1 MTTLRQFQINYC
13 FQAIQTM
20 TSQID
25 ALVVG
30 QNAMNARLD
39 ALEAK
44 YCPSIAR
51 QTPQSQSDPSP
62 PTPPQQQPNLLAKKK
77 RNQKTR
83 QQHKRKQAQAK
94 AQRVSIQE
102 VEHTYGQEVDSLRIS
117 VGKASK
123 HVFLQY
129 IWECCWHA
137 VISYVGMTSFDGMI
151 MVQNGAICMRRM
163 GVG

>member
-1 MTTLRQFQINYC
+1 
-13 FQAIQTM
+13 M

-25 ALVVG
+25 ILVAD
-30 QNAMNARLD
+30 QEAMNARLD

-51 QTPQSQSDPSP
+51 TPQSDPSP
-62 PTPPQQQPNLLAKKK
+62 PTPPPTQPSSLAKKK

-83 QQHKRKQAQAK
+83 QQHKRKQAQAQ
-94 AQRVSIQE
+94 AQRVTIQE
-102 VEHTYGQEVDSLRIS
+102 VEHTYGQEVEHLDIQIS

-137 VISYVGMTSFDGMI
+137 VISYVGMTSFGMI
-151 MVQNGAICMRRM
+151 MIGFGVIGIRRM